1 MIPEELG
8 KIDQFLGDSKVDN
21 GTRKE
26 NPRVFNLIMQWKVSF
41 ETEEAIQVSHKHT
54 KHCMSVSHSFRQPTF
69 FKSSY
74 RRFYIAVELIQP

>member
-8 KIDQFLGDSKVDN
+8 KIDQFLGDCKEGN

-41 ETEEAIQVSHKHT
+41 ETEEAIRVSHKHT
-54 KHCMSVSHSFRQPTF
+54 NTAWLSLTASGSL
-69 FKSSY
+69 
-74 RRFYIAVELIQP
+74 RFSNLLIVGST